1 MFFYE
6 INNYLMKT
14 EKIQFKK
21 KKILFLGGILMI

>member
-14 EKIQFKK
+14 EKIEFL

>member
-14 EKIQFKK
+14 EKIQLKK